1 MMTDQEAH
9 EYYYR
14 IVNRRAPEPTQK
26 DEQQLFADGIYN
38 IQAIGDTYAHVAVI
52 QAKAW
57 YEKHKASSL
66 TLGQCIETANVGL
79 MHAAAIFYEKN
90 HAGTIPFK
98 DYAHY
103 YIEEKL
109 TDITDRTDTTA

>member
-1 MMTDQEAH
+1 
-9 EYYYR
+9 
-14 IVNRRAPEPTQK
+14 
-26 DEQQLFADGIYN
+26 
-38 IQAIGDTYAHVAVI
+38 
-52 QAKAW
+52 
-57 YEKHKASSL
+57 
-66 TLGQCIETANVGL
+66 